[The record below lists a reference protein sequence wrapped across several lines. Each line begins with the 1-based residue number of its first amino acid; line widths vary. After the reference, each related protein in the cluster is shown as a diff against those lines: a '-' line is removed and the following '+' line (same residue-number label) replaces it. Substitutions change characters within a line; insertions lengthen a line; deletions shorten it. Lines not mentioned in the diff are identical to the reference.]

1 MNESQSLNNM
11 NLSGASSTK
20 GFEITGAT
28 LKWIAIITM
37 LIDHIGAAI
46 LEPYA
51 EMQMMTSGASSLWTL
66 DMLLRGIGRLAF
78 PIFIF
83 LMVEGFYYTH
93 DRKKYF
99 FRMVLFSLIS
109 EIPFD
114 MAFQRTLSMGWSQ
127 KIPLMDF
134 SGQNVFFT
142 LTLGFLAIWLT
153 DNILSLT
160 ERKNSDGVINSEYST
175 EGTSEKKSSFLL
187 VLLQI
192 IGIFA
197 VVVCCC
203 YAAEYME
210 TDYDSIGVLAM
221 FACYLVKKK
230 GGNYVLMMLAPVV
243 ILIFM
248 SSSEATALVNLI
260 FVFFYHGKKGRN
272 INKWF
277 FYFFYPVHLLILGIT
292 EYLII

>member
-11 NLSGASSTK
+11 NRSGASSTK
-20 GFEITGAT
+20 GFDITGAT

-160 ERKNSDGVINSEYST
+160 GKKNSDGVINSDYST
-175 EGTSEKKSSFLL
+175 EGTSEKKSSFLF

-277 FYFFYPVHLLILGIT
+277 FYFFYPVHLLILGIVQ
-292 EYLII
+292 YFLI

>member
-1 MNESQSLNNM
+1 MNGSDIATSN
-11 NLSGASSTK
+11 K
-20 GFEITGAT
+20 FEITGAT

-51 EMQMMTSGASSLWTL
+51 EMQMMTSDASSLWTL

-114 MAFQRTLSMGWSQ
+114 MAFQRTLTMDGSH
-127 KIPLMDF
+127 KIPLLDF
-134 SGQNVFFT
+134 SSQNVFFT

-153 DNILSLT
+153 DGILSFA
-160 ERKNSDGVINSEYST
+160 ERKNNEAMMAASEISAKSTGDENFGVL
-175 EGTSEKKSSFLL
+175 F

-203 YAAEYME
+203 FAAEYME

-221 FACYLVKKK
+221 FACYLGKKK

-277 FYFFYPVHLLILGIT
+277 FYFFYPVHLLILGIIQ
-292 EYLII
+292 YLII

>member
-11 NLSGASSTK
+11 NISEPSTSR

-51 EMQMMTSGASSLWTL
+51 EMQMMTYGTSNLWIL
-66 DMLLRGIGRLAF
+66 DGLLRGIGRLAF

-134 SGQNVFFT
+134 NSQNVFFT

-160 ERKNSDGVINSEYST
+160 EKKNSYGVINSEYST
-175 EGTSEKKSSFLL
+175 KGTSEKKSNFLL
-187 VLLQI
+187 ILLQI
-192 IGIFA
+192 VGIFA

-203 YAAEYME
+203 FAAEYME

-260 FVFFYHGKKGRN
+260 FVFFYHGKK
-272 INKWF
+272 
-277 FYFFYPVHLLILGIT
+277 
-292 EYLII
+292 

>member
-1 MNESQSLNNM
+1 MNETLNLQNM
-11 NLSGASSTK
+11 NGSDITPSNK
-20 GFEITGAT
+20 FEITGAT

-93 DRKKYF
+93 NRKKYF

-114 MAFQRTLSMGWSQ
+114 MAFQRTLSMDGSQ

-160 ERKNSDGVINSEYST
+160 EKKNSDGVIDSEYST
-175 EGTSEKKSSFLL
+175 EGTSEKKSSFLF

-203 YAAEYME
+203 FAAEYME

-230 GGNYVLMMLAPVV
+230 GGNYVLMMLAPIV

-277 FYFFYPVHLLILGIT
+277 FYFFYPVHLLILGIIQ
-292 EYLII
+292 YLII